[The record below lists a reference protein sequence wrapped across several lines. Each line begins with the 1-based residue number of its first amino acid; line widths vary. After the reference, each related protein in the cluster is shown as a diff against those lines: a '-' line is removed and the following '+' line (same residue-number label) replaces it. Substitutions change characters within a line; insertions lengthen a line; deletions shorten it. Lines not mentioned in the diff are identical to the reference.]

1 MVWHVLIVIMKVRE
15 LIIVDGKIAATIIG
29 CSGCVYECVCV
40 CVWVGAV
47 VHVSVCMIPKE
58 KCTINS
64 IIQ

>member
-1 MVWHVLIVIMKVRE
+1 MNVRE

-29 CSGCVYECVCV
+29 CSGCVDECVCV

-58 KCTINS
+58 KCNVNEN
-64 IIQ
+64 